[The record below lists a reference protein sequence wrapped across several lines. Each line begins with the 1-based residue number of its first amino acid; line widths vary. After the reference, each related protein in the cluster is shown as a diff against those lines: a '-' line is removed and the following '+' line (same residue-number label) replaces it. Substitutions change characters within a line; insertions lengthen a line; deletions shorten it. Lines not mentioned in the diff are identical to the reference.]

1 LYILTTLT
9 AERRK
14 ELAKTAKG
22 LGEEGKV
29 ALRNIRRDAMDKVKK
44 MQKEGLGEDESK
56 VLQGEIDKAIKK
68 AEGEVESTTAAREKD
83 ITTL

>member
-1 LYILTTLT
+1 M
-9 AERRK
+9 AELRK

-29 ALRNIRRDAMDKVKK
+29 ALRNIRRDAIDKVKK
-44 MQKEGLGEDESK
+44 MQKDGLGEDESK
-56 VLQGEIDKAIKK
+56 ALQVNIDKLIKK
-68 AEGEVESTTAAREKD
+68 AEGEVESATTARERE